1 MANSYEDYPGTMG
14 AERRVLWEG
23 GRAAGRAETQ
33 ESTKESD
40 MDEQNLTLE
49 DARQRERVAWDAVK
63 AAKATWDAAWKVT
76 TEIAAREAWIH
87 IEDDDENILKDML
100 AKAEGG

>member
-1 MANSYEDYPGTMG
+1 
-14 AERRVLWEG
+14 
-23 GRAAGRAETQ
+23 
-33 ESTKESD
+33 
-40 MDEQNLTLE
+40 MDEQDLTLE
-49 DARQRERVAWDAVK
+49 DARQRERVAWDAVR

-100 AKAEGG
+100 AEAIGE